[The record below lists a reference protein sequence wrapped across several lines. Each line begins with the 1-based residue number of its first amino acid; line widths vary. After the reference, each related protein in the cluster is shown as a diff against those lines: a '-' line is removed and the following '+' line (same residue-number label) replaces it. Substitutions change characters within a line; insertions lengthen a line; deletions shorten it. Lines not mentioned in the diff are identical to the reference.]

1 LSKSSSFAAVG
12 LFDAIGPKVDEFL
25 EMLAAGYFCP
35 LFYKKALRLYVFLMS
50 CLAILPFCKNPFLFF
65 PKSC

>member
-1 LSKSSSFAAVG
+1 LSKSFSFAAFG

-35 LFYKKALRLYVFLMS
+35 FFYKNF
-50 CLAILPFCKNPFLFF
+50 
-65 PKSC
+65 